1 MSEMSFK
8 QAKEIVERLELAELG
23 VKQNLDNLQKINEDL
38 QKTFSYQE
46 KIVELIPKTNQQLT
60 TLKLI
65 VAVNFGFILGL
76 LMGKFLL

>member
-1 MSEMSFK
+1 MSFK